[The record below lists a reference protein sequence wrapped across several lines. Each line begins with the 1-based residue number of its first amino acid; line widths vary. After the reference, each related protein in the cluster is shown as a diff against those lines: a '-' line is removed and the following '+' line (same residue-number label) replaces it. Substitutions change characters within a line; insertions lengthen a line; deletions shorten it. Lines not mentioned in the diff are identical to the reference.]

1 MNTTVTCPTCSKQN
15 EASRLFCSQCGKKI
29 DHSQIRFGSRPARKL
44 WNGVRRLVRLLILG
58 ALLAVLGLLVWPA
71 TPEGQLGT
79 DEDGDACFDKLAAL
93 YQAIQTDR
101 HRVETVTEAE
111 ANAYLFDLVADAV
124 PPPQSAAT
132 LLEVRGVNLQF
143 TPHAVI
149 VHVSTAWRG
158 VQLTYELT
166 GTPRLQDDQFVFAID
181 GFALGHL
188 PLPGPLQQQLADR
201 VAPLFEH
208 MERERYVLD
217 HLTAI
222 ELEEGSIRF
231 FVHP

>member
-1 MNTTVTCPTCSKQN
+1 MNTTVTCPICGKKN

-29 DHSQIRFGSRPARKL
+29 DHSQIRFGSSPARKL
-44 WNGVRRLVRLLILG
+44 WNGVRCLVRLLILG

-79 DEDGDACFDKLAAL
+79 NVDGDACFDKLAAL

-111 ANAYLFDLVADAV
+111 ANAYLSDLVADAV

-132 LLEVRGVNLQF
+132 LLEVRGVNLRF
-143 TPHAVI
+143 TSRAVI

-158 VQLTYELT
+158 IRLT
-166 GTPRLQDDQFVFAID
+166 
-181 GFALGHL
+181 
-188 PLPGPLQQQLADR
+188 
-201 VAPLFEH
+201 
-208 MERERYVLD
+208 
-217 HLTAI
+217 
-222 ELEEGSIRF
+222 
-231 FVHP
+231 